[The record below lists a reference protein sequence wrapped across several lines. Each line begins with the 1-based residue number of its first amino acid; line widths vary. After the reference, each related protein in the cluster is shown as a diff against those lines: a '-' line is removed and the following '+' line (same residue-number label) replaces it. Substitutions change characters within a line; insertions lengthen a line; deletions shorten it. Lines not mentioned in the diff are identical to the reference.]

1 MSTSDLIAGLTSLNK
16 TKLQIEMDHVKMIIS
31 GVGGESRAHQIG
43 LWPEYSSS
51 SLNDNDYDD
60 VSVFDDTANDL
71 LTRMSRNVSEVI
83 QFPVNSVF
91 IHGLAVLS
99 SAMNKGFS
107 YKYHGTGPVTIYS
120 VVSQP
125 PSTGK
130 SGVHGA
136 FFHPIRI
143 AFEGYNKIQE
153 KKRASIEYKISKIK
167 KEMKNAEEY
176 EIEAIAKSIED
187 LESQLEETHVYNYSV
202 SDSTP
207 ESLARGALGH
217 GGLFNVLS
225 DESAAISSVLGEMYG
240 SGGKTNS
247 ECILKGWDGEYVSI
261 SRVGSG
267 DIKGFVRGSV
277 AVLAQD
283 GVIESILKIA
293 SEGNGIAERFF
304 LLKEAN
310 MFGKRKRRRKDRIHK
325 DESLHSEYANLV
337 AKLVHTDDFIFNI
350 NNDSI
355 DLIEDAC
362 EAFEPELSD
371 GGRYSKGMLRGVAG
385 KFDKRVVKVA
395 CILHVAKNWDTT
407 GGPDTVDTQC
417 VERAIHICKE
427 MMRAYEKT
435 AQSEGYV
442 GSESECMA
450 IIDALTRYTSRGKLV
465 TNSSQLRDTVKRLTI
480 FKDTPKLAAY
490 IAHNI
495 TPKLESLGYCC
506 VIKKKIYINP
516 HLRGA

>member
-1 MSTSDLIAGLTSLNK
+1 MSTSDMLAGLAALNK
-16 TKLQIEMDHVKMIIS
+16 TKMQIEMDHVRIAINDK
-31 GVGGESRAHQIG
+31 ESRAQHPG

-51 SLNDNDYDD
+51 SLNDNDYDE
-60 VSVFDDTANDL
+60 VSVFNDKDSDL
-71 LTRMSRNVSEVI
+71 LTRMARNVSEVI

-91 IHGLAVLS
+91 IHGMAVLS
-99 SAMNKGFS
+99 SAMSKGFT
-107 YKYHGTGPVTIYS
+107 YKYNGKGPVTIYS

-143 AFEGYNKIQE
+143 AFDDYNDKQA
-153 KKRASIEYKISKIK
+153 KKRGKIEAGISNQK
-167 KEMKNAEEY
+167 KQLKTAEEY
-176 EIEAIAKSIED
+176 MIEGLKSEIDK
-187 LESQLEETHVYNYSV
+187 LEKELEKTPIYNYSV

-207 ESLARGALGH
+207 ESLVQGALR
-217 GGLFNVLS
+217 GGGVFNVLS

-240 SGGKTNS
+240 NGGKSNS
-247 ECILKGWDGEYVSI
+247 EGILKGWDGEYVSI

-283 GVIESILKIA
+283 GVIESILQIA
-293 SEGNGIAERFF
+293 ADGNGIAERFF

-310 MFGKRKRRRKDRIHK
+310 MFGRRKRRRKDRQYK
-325 DESLHSEYANLV
+325 DESLHSEYAMLV
-337 AKLVHTDDFIFNI
+337 AKLVHTDDFVFTI
-350 NNDSI
+350 NDESL

-362 EAFEPELSD
+362 EMFEESLSD
-371 GGRYSKGMLRGVAG
+371 GGQYSKGMLRGVAG

-395 CILHVAKNWDTT
+395 CVLHVAKNWNSK
-407 GGPDTVDTQC
+407 GGPEVVDVKC
-417 VERAIHICKE
+417 IERAIHICKE

-450 IIDALTRYTSRGKLV
+450 IIDAMIRYTSRGKLI
-465 TNSSQLRDTVKRLTI
+465 TNSSQLRDTVKRLAI
-480 FKDTPKLAAY
+480 FKDTPRLAAY
-490 IAHNI
+490 IGHNI
-495 TPKLESLGYCC
+495 LPKLQDLGYCC
-506 VIKKKIYINP
+506 IIKKKIFINP
-516 HLRGA
+516 QLRGS